1 MMNAMHNRFT
11 HIKDKKGFTM
21 IEILM
26 AMAIFAVGF
35 LAIGKMLIYTTRNN
49 TSGNFMTQATMIAR
63 EQMEYLKTLPI
74 DDMSAQCLDENEPE
88 VFFQNFKRE
97 CQVEPDFSSTAN
109 IIEVKVKY
117 SRWGDAREVVLK
129 TLTRGNG
136 T

>member
-1 MMNAMHNRFT
+1 MMNAMHNRFAY
-11 HIKDKKGFTM
+11 IKDKKGFTI
-21 IEILM
+21 IEVLM
-26 AMAIFAVGF
+26 AMAIFAIGF
-35 LAIGKMLIYTTRNN
+35 LAIGKMLMYTTRNN

-74 DDMSAQCLDENEPE
+74 DDMSDQCLDENEPV

-97 CQVEPDFSSTAN
+97 CEVEPDFSSTAR

-117 SRWGDAREVVLK
+117 TRWGDAREVVLK